1 MNISD
6 QTFVNLSLYE
16 AVKLLR
22 RYGNLASWLLKPEVF
37 EKADMHW
44 KKPKLPEKLG
54 GCWVLVR
61 LEVAE
66 NSVFRSGAIIP
77 LEWRS
82 GGDGHDPSLPE
93 GLKKTAD
100 AVLKKAKVSGWTL
113 HLAVKRSSKVLRE
126 LAPKEEDWQSAWLPL
141 YAGLKLAEKGLLPDP
156 KVFAT
161 GAWEQGLQKVIGLKE
176 KFSAVQEWDG
186 TDFFCPKNCAN
197 EEFQKLD
204 ELLKKLDAGKCLK
217 KLETQLNIEEALGP
231 YLAKLAKEP
240 DKNADWKV
248 FDSYYA
254 LPHAPKRRRDFY
266 LAKISPRLVADQR
279 KNNTELP
286 IEEFRGGHL
295 AAWVSHGWEVI
306 LNDVQIFEP
315 EKVYLLLAG
324 TQFQKDADE
333 ISKRLNC
340 SVEIKKLDTPFGIQQ
355 ARELNETLKFPNE
368 KESRIIFDLTL
379 GNVPMSLALYDFPD
393 IQPLF
398 LYWDKEMN
406 GPILIP
412 SSSKLTAWQKNETL
426 YRKENE

>member
-61 LEVAE
+61 LNVSE

-100 AVLKKAKVSGWTL
+100 AVLNEAEVSGWTL
-113 HLAVKRSSKVLRE
+113 HLAVTSRSKILQA
-126 LAPKEEDWQSAWLPL
+126 LAPEEKNWQSAWLPL

-161 GAWEQGLQKVIGLKE
+161 GAWKDGLQPVTGLKE
-176 KFSAVQEWDG
+176 KFSAAQEWGGDA
-186 TDFFCPKNCAN
+186 FFCPENRED

-204 ELLKKLDAGKCLK
+204 ADELLKKLEPQA
-217 KLETQLNIEEALGP
+217 NIEEALGP

-248 FDSYYA
+248 FNSYYA
-254 LPHAPKRRRDFY
+254 LPHDPKRRRDFY
-266 LAKISPRLVADQR
+266 LEKISPRLVDDQR

-324 TQFQKDADE
+324 TQFQKDAKE
-333 ISKRLNC
+333 IRERLNC
-340 SVEIKKLDTPFGIQQ
+340 SVEIKKLDTPFGIKQ
-355 ARELNETLKFPNE
+355 ARELNETLKFTNG